1 MVDGDI
7 LFEWNTGDPI
17 LLQPDYKQMIP
28 PSNQTTNEEPKVNV
42 GDYFIVFVNKEGD
55 IIE

>member
-1 MVDGDI
+1 MVDGEI

-17 LLQPDYKQMIP
+17 LLQHDDKQMIP

-42 GDYFIVFVNKEGD
+42 GDDFIVFVNKEGD